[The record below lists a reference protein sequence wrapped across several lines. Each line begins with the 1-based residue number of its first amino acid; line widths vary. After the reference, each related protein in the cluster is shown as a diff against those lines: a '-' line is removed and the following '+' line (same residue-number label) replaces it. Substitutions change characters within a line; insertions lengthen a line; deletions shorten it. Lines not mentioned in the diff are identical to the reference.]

1 MNNNNWKKEGMING
15 VQATVIF
22 GLILV
27 SWTIMFK
34 ICENLGV
41 SPAWGILVF
50 FVASIFTMTMSM
62 AKSRQEFEKKMEETN
77 K

>member
-1 MNNNNWKKEGMING
+1 MNNNWKKEGMING
-15 VQATVIF
+15 AGATIIF

-27 SWTIMFK
+27 SWMIMIR
-34 ICENLGV
+34 ICESLGV

-50 FVASIFTMTMSM
+50 FVASIFSVTMSM